1 MTVSETTGG
10 LVNADLLDR
19 VRERLAG
26 DSREPDPARLA
37 AAIRAEAGGVL
48 GDTDL
53 LRALRL
59 LQTEL
64 TGAGVLEPLLHD
76 PHVADVLVTAPDA
89 VWIDRGHG
97 IEKTSITFPDEAAVR
112 RLAQRL
118 ALSAG
123 RRLDDAQPWVDG
135 RLSGHQESLGESFGV
150 RLHAMLAPVAHGGT
164 CLSLRVLRP
173 ATQGLD
179 ALAAAGAVTP
189 DAKQLLQQI
198 IRARLAFLVVG
209 GTGAG
214 KTTLLSGLLA
224 EVDPAER
231 IICVEDAAELAPPHP
246 HVVRLVARTANV
258 EGAGQITLRELVRQ
272 ALRMRPDRIVVG
284 EVRGAEVVDLL
295 TALNT
300 GHDGGAG
307 TVHANSP
314 AEVPARLEA
323 LAALGG
329 MDRAALHSQLAAAV
343 HIVLHVHRRADGS
356 RGLREIGLLERD
368 QHGHVR
374 ITAAWRADSGAV
386 PAASAL
392 SGLLRERLER

>member
-1 MTVSETTGG
+1 MVA
-10 LVNADLLDR
+10 LVTAELLDR

-26 DSREPDPARLA
+26 AAGDPDPAEVA

-76 PHVADVLVTAPDA
+76 SNVADVLVTAPDE
-89 VWIDRGHG
+89 VWIDRGRG
-97 IEKTSITFPDEAAVR
+97 IEKTSIGFADEAAVR

-118 ALSAG
+118 ASAAG
-123 RRLDDAQPWVDG
+123 RRLDDAQPWVDATLPG
-135 RLSGHQESLGESFGV
+135 RDAVLGESFGV
-150 RLHAMLAPVAHGGT
+150 RLHAVLAPVAHGGT

-179 ALAAAGAVTP
+179 ALVAMGAVAVE
-189 DAKQLLQQI
+189 AKMLLERI
-198 IRARLAFLVVG
+198 VTARLAFLVVG

-224 EVDPAER
+224 TVDPAER

-258 EGAGQITLRELVRQ
+258 EGVGQVTVRELVRQ

-314 AEVPARLEA
+314 GEVPARLEA

-343 HIVLHVHRRADGS
+343 QVILHVHRRADGS
-356 RGLREIGLLERD
+356 RGLQEIGLVRRD
-368 QHGHVR
+368 DSGHVR
-374 ITAAWRADSGAV
+374 ITAAWRADGAET
-386 PAASAL
+386 PAAARL
-392 SGLLRERLER
+392 RQLLDDRLGR